1 MGFVLGRL
9 RVLSQD
15 AMRNYDVQ
23 LEVLRDQPVQGG
35 KWEYLHLA
43 EFAKTFCGTPI
54 LCAYVNG
61 KVGDGHNFRERVDK
75 NGQKYYSFTD
85 ATAERIVG
93 TISEE
98 PDDVWVEERE
108 GRTWIIAKGKIWRY
122 YNRELADKIAEQGRI
137 DVSAETNIEE
147 MHEED
152 GREIFDKWFGLGVT
166 ILGDWVPPAVPG
178 ANLRAASLQQR
189 AEEFKDMKLR
199 VAALENRKTDKSKGV
214 NRMNKT
220 ALAALQAKFKGYR
233 VLAASENG
241 NYVVLLSEN
250 GELCHYTCLA
260 EDRGNIIPERIKA
273 LNLSIECRDAE
284 AGENA
289 ETVCLSLEDI
299 TGHMQASI
307 RTLTQERDTA
317 ITERDSE
324 RETVKNLQENE
335 SKRRVLDAKNAVT
348 AKLASVNANRTEET
362 RLNSDIAKGI
372 LADIEAGKYT
382 NCSAEDGSWN
392 GDKMAVLALMALVGE
407 EQMKIDAKLNSGKET
422 HFAWETG
429 RSNSGSS
436 DGIEGLLSALSE

>member
-220 ALAALQAKFKGYR
+220 ALAALQAK
-233 VLAASENG
+233 
-241 NYVVLLSEN
+241 
-250 GELCHYTCLA
+250 
-260 EDRGNIIPERIKA
+260 
-273 LNLSIECRDAE
+273 
-284 AGENA
+284 
-289 ETVCLSLEDI
+289 
-299 TGHMQASI
+299 
-307 RTLTQERDTA
+307 
-317 ITERDSE
+317 
-324 RETVKNLQENE
+324 
-335 SKRRVLDAKNAVT
+335 
-348 AKLASVNANRTEET
+348 
-362 RLNSDIAKGI
+362 
-372 LADIEAGKYT
+372 
-382 NCSAEDGSWN
+382 
-392 GDKMAVLALMALVGE
+392 
-407 EQMKIDAKLNSGKET
+407 
-422 HFAWETG
+422 
-429 RSNSGSS
+429 
-436 DGIEGLLSALSE
+436 